1 MHPIVHIQF
10 SDKLVSYDTFMSDL
24 SARVVRL
31 MKSDAADPEYISQR
45 TAYTM
50 FGRKNVERW
59 KRNAKITAYKRPG
72 KIEYRTADLRLLQRT
87 EQDYLTK

>member
-1 MHPIVHIQF
+1 MPPTTHIQF
-10 SDKLVSYDTFMSDL
+10 ADRLVSYETFMSDL

-45 TAYTM
+45 TAYSI
-50 FGRKNVERW
+50 FGRKNVDRW
-59 KRNAKITAYKRPG
+59 RRNGKIQAYKRPG
-72 KIEYRTADLRLLQRT
+72 KIEYRTADLQLLQRT